1 MSDSEAG
8 SDFEPGTDYE
18 TVQDADAEEND
29 DVEDA
34 LQEHEG
40 VADDSMQ
47 DDGEPNDEAAH
58 DALDDNGMDNP
69 DPDAEDHEEV
79 YDAMQDVGHHPEA
92 VDAWDNSMEEED
104 LQVVSRQA
112 NQKGSMQ
119 TSGAKVHIMEDMPS
133 SVFPSSRIKR
143 IMNTDPAVKMI
154 SADAVAC
161 MTRAAELFVGE
172 LAHAGYKEAF
182 KEKKKTVMYP
192 HLARAAAA
200 EEALHF
206 LTGILPEERAQRSR
220 ARVDLFGRPV

>member
-119 TSGAKVHIMEDMPS
+119 TSGAKVHIMEGIHLLVWLRFFRLLSQQCALVPS
-133 SVFPSSRIKR
+133 SLVLCG
-143 IMNTDPAVKMI
+143 TDA
-154 SADAVAC
+154 S
-161 MTRAAELFVGE
+161 TLFC
-172 LAHAGYKEAF
+172 LLHAH
-182 KEKKKTVMYP
+182 KKWDSCHDEFAP
-192 HLARAAAA
+192 LLQIC
-200 EEALHF
+200 LHQCF
-206 LTGILPEERAQRSR
+206 
-220 ARVDLFGRPV
+220 RVQE